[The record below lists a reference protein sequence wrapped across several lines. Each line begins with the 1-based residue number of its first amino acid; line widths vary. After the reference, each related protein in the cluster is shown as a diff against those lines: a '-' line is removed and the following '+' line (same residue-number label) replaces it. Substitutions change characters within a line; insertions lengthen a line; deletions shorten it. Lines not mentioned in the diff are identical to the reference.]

1 MKAQYGILRFK
12 KYKGP
17 AISPIEAHNER
28 TKEQYASNPDIDTS
42 RSRYNLHLV
51 QPQGRYREEADRMI
65 AAAHCRVRKD
75 SVRVVEAL
83 VTASPEFFKD
93 KTNREIRAYFAYAL
107 KFLEGRQCPD
117 TFLSAVVHMDEK
129 TPHLHLCF
137 VPLTADGRLSA
148 KEIIGNRKNLVK
160 WQDEF
165 WQHMVKQYPEL
176 ERGESASQ
184 TGREH
189 IPPRIFKEMAQLT
202 KQKEQLDAL
211 LVGINPFNGKSR
223 AAEISKVL
231 DSYIPAVSKM
241 RTELNRYQIAFTE
254 TAAEN
259 KQLKE
264 KNKTLSASLDKAK
277 EGSVLKRLEDAK
289 LRQDYEA
296 AVQTLNRIPKEV
308 LDFYC
313 QAGNREEDDR
323 QNVNAR

>member
-28 TKEQYASNPDIDTS
+28 TKEQYASNPDIDTN

-189 IPPRIFKEMAQLT
+189 IPPRIFKEMTQLT

-223 AAEISKVL
+223 AAEISKLL
-231 DSYIPAVSKM
+231 DSYIPNVSRMKDQ
-241 RTELNRYQIAFTE
+241 LKKYNVAFTQ
-254 TAAEN
+254 TMTEN
-259 KQLKE
+259 KKLRQT
-264 KNKTLSASLDKAK
+264 NKTLSASLDKAK

-296 AVQTLNRIPKEV
+296 ALKTLDSIPPEVIRFYENRSTQEPVVRHDK
-308 LDFYC
+308 
-313 QAGNREEDDR
+313 
-323 QNVNAR
+323 